1 MHILFPTLENKNKID
16 GDSYYV
22 TETGNYTKYLVER
35 VDRFG
40 EMCGRNVSIDRY
52 FTTMS
57 IVQ

>member
-1 MHILFPTLENKNKID
+1 MHILFPTLENKKKID

-22 TETGNYTKYLVER
+22 TGTGNYTKYLLEG